1 MHFEGAE
8 MNRLL
13 KAAVMTFVLTI
24 ALGAF
29 ASEGIAKVTLFSPV
43 QVNGKQ
49 LLAGDYKVSWTGND
63 NNVQVT
69 FKHGKSD
76 VVTAAAKVVERSATP
91 TRTAVVNDNGS
102 LKELQFQGKKAILV
116 FNE

>member
-1 MHFEGAE
+1 

-63 NNVQVT
+63 SNVQVT
-69 FKHGKSD
+69 FKHGKTD
-76 VVTAAAKVVERSATP
+76 VVTAPAKVVERSATP